1 MWRAPSRHI
10 VKSWMKAIKPRML
23 SQLKTFSAPLKSCS
37 NIKPATA
44 RFVFYRPP
52 FRCIGS
58 CRSCLSIGSEHQ
70 RIFNISSVVAARAG
84 FLRKGARDM
93 KCVVELIHGN
103 VLQPLKKNP
112 ASCPA
117 GEGGMVERQKPTQFE
132 NKFQEIEAITIC
144 RDDRYREIGLYAL

>member
-1 MWRAPSRHI
+1 MPAIKERVPVFEGTFRIRQDVQVPTTADFSN
-10 VKSWMKAIKPRML
+10 SLGADGKAITIAGKLEYQACDSKICFLP
-23 SQLKTFSAPLKSCS
+23 
-37 NIKPATA
+37 
-44 RFVFYRPP
+44 PP

-103 VLQPLKKNP
+103 VLQPLKKTP
-112 ASCPA
+112 RVAPR
-117 GEGGMVERQKPTQFE
+117 GKVGWWRDRTY
-132 NKFQEIEAITIC
+132 TI
-144 RDDRYREIGLYAL
+144 

>member
-1 MWRAPSRHI
+1 MWRAPARHI
-10 VKSWMKAIKPRML
+10 VKSWMEAIKPRML
-23 SQLKTFSAPLKSCS
+23 SQLKTFSAPSKSCS

-93 KCVVELIHGN
+93 KGVVELIHGN
-103 VLQPLKKNP
+103 VLQPLKKTP
-112 ASCPA
+112 RLAPR
-117 GEGGMVERQKPTQFE
+117 GEGGWWRDRNLHNLRTNFKKLKRSQFAVVTATE
-132 NKFQEIEAITIC
+132 K
-144 RDDRYREIGLYAL
+144 

>member
-1 MWRAPSRHI
+1 MWRAPARHI
-10 VKSWMKAIKPRML
+10 VKSWMEAIKPRML
-23 SQLKTFSAPLKSCS
+23 SQLKTFSAPSKSCS

-103 VLQPLKKNP
+103 VLQPLKKP
-112 ASCPA
+112 RELPRGGRWDG
-117 GEGGMVERQKPTQFE
+117 GETEPTQFE

-144 RDDRYREIGLYAL
+144 RGDRYREIGLYAL